1 MNKFNENIQV
11 EETTEFQESEAMQE
25 ANKDKYITEYKRTF
39 THVDENWTCTIDEHI
54 DQSEYPK
61 FVATFE
67 DKLSSEVHVRRCGTV
82 KRAGEWL
89 VDCLEHHYE
98 VIVPQHDLGSDNFA
112 TRQLEAEDA
121 IDGYTQP
128 Y

>member
-98 VIVPQHDLGSDNFA
+98 GIVPQHDLGNDNIA

-121 IDGYTQP
+121 IDTFTT
-128 Y
+128 